1 MRKTLIHIVF
11 SFFTSVIIV
20 NIRLLNFAKYLL
32 AAIENNNSTHEYDLA
47 IAQLQPAVTNYQGDI
62 TAVSTGIKQQ
72 KGKTYNMD
80 GVISAFEQFVHV
92 EQPHLAYMLRTDHA
106 AYLEFFS
113 HGLDEYNKITV
124 TDAPVK
130 IKSFRDAA
138 FNHVGTVGAPFLT
151 SCDGFVTDF
160 AAARSSQH
168 TKINTV
174 NNYRDAI
181 KNDRKAIIEAI
192 IYTLCDVMK
201 FNRTDEGRA
210 ETFCKFSLLY
220 RNRLTDHVHF
230 PPHGLMEIPPNSVKN
245 YGELALDN
253 ADELTFHNPGA
264 TDIWVYGSATDDG
277 IMPVT
282 DKKMLVKAG
291 KTKSCMAED
300 IDAIDLHFINGFNI
314 NLTLTAETNVDIHDA
329 V

>member
-130 IKSFRDAA
+130 IKSFRDA
-138 FNHVGTVGAPFLT
+138 PL
-151 SCDGFVTDF
+151 
-160 AAARSSQH
+160 
-168 TKINTV
+168 
-174 NNYRDAI
+174 
-181 KNDRKAIIEAI
+181 
-192 IYTLCDVMK
+192 
-201 FNRTDEGRA
+201 
-210 ETFCKFSLLY
+210 
-220 RNRLTDHVHF
+220 
-230 PPHGLMEIPPNSVKN
+230 
-245 YGELALDN
+245 
-253 ADELTFHNPGA
+253 
-264 TDIWVYGSATDDG
+264 
-277 IMPVT
+277 IM
-282 DKKMLVKAG
+282 
-291 KTKSCMAED
+291 
-300 IDAIDLHFINGFNI
+300 
-314 NLTLTAETNVDIHDA
+314 
-329 V
+329 